1 MSEKTARRCVECGE
15 PQQLTRKTVPYPE
28 SGLDN
33 VQLLNVPVWVCPN
46 RHEELEVPAVEELHN
61 LLAHMIV
68 RQPSPLSG
76 RDIRFLRRRLGLTA
90 RDFSA
95 QLGWTPEWHSQL
107 ENGHVVAPRT
117 SDLLM
122 KLACGTLLA
131 KKTGKPS
138 PDDLAPLVEELEAPW
153 SVGSHRLRHID
164 QAPPDREWEEAQ
176 P

>member
-1 MSEKTARRCVECGE
+1 MTESIRRCVECGE
-15 PQQLTRKTVPYPE
+15 PQTLTRVSAEYPE

-33 VQLLNVPVWVCPN
+33 VQLLNVPVWVCTN
-46 RHEELEVPAVEELHN
+46 GHEELVIPAIEELHN

-68 RQPSPLSG
+68 RQPSSLSSK
-76 RDIRFLRRRLGLTA
+76 DIRFLRRRLGLTA

-95 QLGWTPEWHSQL
+95 QMGWTPEWQSQL

-122 KLACGTLLA
+122 KLACGVLLA

-138 PDDLAPLVEELEAPW
+138 PDDLAPLIEELEQTLT
-153 SVGSHRLRHID
+153 VGSHRLRHNE
-164 QAPPDREWEEAQ
+164 QGLPDREWEEAQ

>member
-1 MSEKTARRCVECGE
+1 MNSRRCVECGE
-15 PQQLTRKTVPYPE
+15 PQQLTRGSVPYPE

-46 RHEELEVPAVEELHN
+46 KHEELEIPAVEELHN

-68 RQPSPLSG
+68 RQPSSLSG

-95 QLGWTPEWHSQL
+95 QMGWTPEWQSQL
-107 ENGHVVAPRT
+107 ENGHVAASRT

-122 KLACGTLLA
+122 KLACGVVLA
-131 KKTGKPS
+131 KRTGKT
-138 PDDLAPLVEELEAPW
+138 PDDLAPLVEELEATFD
-153 SVGSHRLRHID
+153 VGAHRLRHND
-164 QAPPDREWEEAQ
+164 QALPDGEWEEAQ
-176 P
+176 T

>member
-1 MSEKTARRCVECGE
+1 MRENIRRCVECGE
-15 PQQLTRKTVPYPE
+15 AQRLTRATVPYPE

-33 VQLLNVPVWVCPN
+33 VELLNVPVWGCAN
-46 RHEELEVPAVEELHN
+46 GHEELEIPAVEELHN

-68 RQPSPLSG
+68 RQPSSLSG

-95 QLGWTPEWHSQL
+95 QMGWTPEWQSQL

-122 KLACGTLLA
+122 KLACGVLLA

-138 PDDLAPLVEELEAPW
+138 PDDLAPLVEELESTW
-153 SVGSHRLRHID
+153 RVGSHRLRHNE
-164 QAPPDREWEEAQ
+164 QAPHDQEWEEAR
-176 P
+176 